1 MKGAIAKAL
10 LSFAAEGLKE
20 GAKAFFQWAR
30 EKREKRES
38 DMEHWRSIQERHVER
53 RDLSKDPRG

>member
-1 MKGAIAKAL
+1 MKAAIAKAL

-30 EKREKRES
+30 EKIKGTGKARAPAPAG
-38 DMEHWRSIQERHVER
+38 DH
-53 RDLSKDPRG
+53 